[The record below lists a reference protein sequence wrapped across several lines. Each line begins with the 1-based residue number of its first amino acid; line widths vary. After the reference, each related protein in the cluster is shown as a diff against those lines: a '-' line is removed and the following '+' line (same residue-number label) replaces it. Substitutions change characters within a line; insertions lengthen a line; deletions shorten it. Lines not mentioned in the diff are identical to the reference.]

1 MTARGA
7 MLGVAVAAI
16 VALGLASATWV
27 GTGQPLQH
35 SENSMGAIPNGWGRE
50 VEER

>member
-1 MTARGA
+1 MTARRA
-7 MLGVAVAAI
+7 MLGMAVAAI
-16 VALGLASATWV
+16 VALGLAAIWV

-35 SENSMGAIPNGWGRE
+35 SENSMGAIHNGWGRE